1 MFNNYF
7 FDGETGQQIYLSFMR
22 KQENKNGIVLIDPPF
37 GGLLQ
42 VIRDSLMKLLQLSSS

>member
-7 FDGETGQQIYLSFMR
+7 FDGETGQQIYQNFMR
-22 KQENKNGIVLIDPPF
+22 SQENRNGLLLIDPPF

-42 VIRDSLMKLLQLSSS
+42 VIRESLTKLLKLGSS